1 MQYGTP
7 PAIFHPRYGYCHND
21 LVNTASAPDKHA
33 METWIA
39 ITISAAFVQNIRS
52 SLQKHLRG
60 KMGTAG
66 ATFVRF
72 GFGVPFAY
80 LFLALSL
87 SGTATT
93 IPVPNIEF
101 VLWIVL
107 AAIGQILAQVL
118 LIILFT
124 QRNFAVGSA
133 YIRVEPVMAAAF
145 GIALLAEAPS
155 IPVVLAVVV
164 SVVGVLLITMAR
176 SSENVWSLAKALG
189 KREAQLGLGS
199 AAIFGFT
206 AVAYRGASLSLGG
219 PNYLVQGGVTLC
231 IAITFQTLLVAA
243 WIYLKDRQDFANIF
257 RTWKTGLAV
266 GFVGALAS
274 FGWFTAMTLEQ
285 AAAVKAVAQIEMLF
299 AFATTYFF
307 FKEQMNLREVA
318 GCLLIVAGVLV
329 LMLY

>member
-1 MQYGTP
+1 
-7 PAIFHPRYGYCHND
+7 
-21 LVNTASAPDKHA
+21 

-39 ITISAAFVQNIRS
+39 ITIGAAFVQNIRS

-72 GFGVPFAY
+72 GFGVPFAF
-80 LFLALSL
+80 LFLTIAVLATEAELPALN
-87 SGTATT
+87 AR
-93 IPVPNIEF
+93 F
-101 VLWIVL
+101 AMWIVL
-107 AAIGQILAQVL
+107 AAIAQILAQVL

-133 YIRVEPVMAAAF
+133 YIRVEPILAAAF

-155 IPVVLAVVV
+155 LPVIVAVLV
-164 SVVGVLLITMAR
+164 SVFGVLMITLAR
-176 SSENVWSLAKALG
+176 SNVGIWSLATALS

-199 AAIFGFT
+199 AAIFGFA
-206 AVAYRGASLSLGG
+206 AVAYRAASLSLDG
-219 PNYLVQGGVTLC
+219 PNFLVQGGVTLC
-231 IAITFQTLLVAA
+231 VAIVLQSILVAA
-243 WIYLKDRQDFANIF
+243 WIYTKDRGDFANIAA
-257 RTWKTGLAV
+257 TWKTGLTV

-299 AFATTYFF
+299 AFATTYFV
-307 FKEQMNLREVA
+307 FKEHMNLREVM

-329 LMLY
+329 LMVSG